1 MNEEKLLLIL
11 KNSVI
16 EKGVEDNLQ
25 GEFTFLKQ
33 NKYFKHLDFDSLCGV
48 FLNYIKLILE
58 FDIANFHAA
67 ADAGSEIRWEGN
79 ISDFLELLGDFIK
92 KERENL
98 MDDPVHFFGFKY
110 CFIVWTKNSKDIDWG
125 QHE

>member
-1 MNEEKLLLIL
+1 MSEEKLILIL

-25 GEFTFLKQ
+25 GEFTYLKQ

-58 FDIANFHAA
+58 FNIANFHAA

-79 ISDFLELLGDFIK
+79 ISDFLELLEAFIK

-98 MDDPVHFFGFKY
+98 IDDPVHFFGFKY
-110 CFIVWTKNSKDIDWG
+110 CFIIWTKNSKDIDWG